1 MSDFTP
7 AVTGS
12 FVALITPMNDDYSI
26 DYPGFATL
34 LDFQREAG
42 TSAVL
47 IMGSS
52 GEVTMLSPEE
62 RHATVRETMKHRK
75 GGMQHWYGCTGPT
88 TEATIAYVEQ
98 AAAEGADGAVVA
110 APSYICA
117 PEADILRYFLD
128 VADASPIPIG
138 IYNNPPRVKTDL
150 GVEAMLELTAHPNVA
165 VLKESTSRVGQVGQ
179 VCAAKA
185 PVAVMCCCSPNLGLV
200 VPTMALGGHGTA
212 NMTGNIIPREMALI
226 STPWG
231 EDGAQALR
239 FREAYLQNLPM
250 LHFAYSAVNPVPVKS
265 LMRAVGL
272 PAGPLRRPLTGLAGE
287 HLQRGLEIVRE
298 LGLDSRYGYR
308 TDIALAAE

>member
-1 MSDFTP
+1 MTAFTP

-12 FVALITPMNDDYSI
+12 FVALITPMNADYSV
-26 DYPGFATL
+26 DYKGFATL

-52 GEVTMLSPEE
+52 GEVSMLSTEE
-62 RHATVRETMKHRK
+62 RHAIVRETMKHRK

-88 TEATIAYVEQ
+88 TEATIALVAQ

-117 PEADILRYFLD
+117 PEDDILRFFLD

-150 GVEAMLELTAHPNVA
+150 GVEAMLELVAHPNVA
-165 VLKESTSRVGQVGQ
+165 VLKESTGRVGQVGQ
-179 VCAAKA
+179 VCAAR
-185 PVAVMCCCSPNLGLV
+185 PQVAIMCCCSPNLGLV

-212 NMTGNIIPREMALI
+212 NMTGNIIPREMVEI

-231 EDGAQALR
+231 ADGTQALR
-239 FREAYLQNLPM
+239 FREAYLANLPM
-250 LHFAYSAVNPVPVKS
+250 LHFVYSAINPVPVKS
-265 LMRAVGL
+265 LMQAVGL
-272 PAGPLRRPLTGLAGE
+272 PAGPLRRPLSPLAGD
-287 HLQRGLEIVRE
+287 HLRRGLEIVRA
-298 LGLDSRYGYR
+298 LGLEARYGYR
-308 TDIALAAE
+308 TDRALAAE